1 MNYSRFVIAAAGFI
15 VCMPSLVSQAETV
28 VSCQEMVKA
37 CFVSAT
43 EQRDSCIQTAAASSA
58 CESSEIGALVK
69 KRAQFTGL
77 QQSSEDQGPAFLGP
91 QIINRRCV
99 NNFDT
104 AWSAALVQ
112 GPLTNDSI
120 SRFSQALDTCAT
132 SEKTTLPRP

>member
-1 MNYSRFVIAAAGFI
+1 MNYSSFVIAAAGTLA
-15 VCMPSLVSQAETV
+15 CMSSVVSHAEHV
-28 VSCQEMVKA
+28 VSCQEMIKA

-58 CESSEIGALVK
+58 CASSEIGALVA

-77 QQSSEDQGPAFLGP
+77 QQLSDDQGPAFLGP
-91 QIINRRCV
+91 QIINKRCV
-99 NNFDT
+99 DNFDT
-104 AWSAALVQ
+104 AWSAALVK

-120 SRFSQALDTCAT
+120 KRFSQALDSCAN